1 MTFVRARVSAIFGVP
16 RTYSSCRV
24 AIYLFEI
31 EAYFE
36 LRDVPEILH
45 TQRAIYL
52 LESRQREGCKNEVR
66 LVGRIR
72 VVRHT
77 LQGEV
82 AIASGECRQVEVVE
96 FDRIDIDLIGG
107 GDKRK

>member
-1 MTFVRARVSAIFGVP
+1 MTFVRDGSAIFGVP
-16 RTYSSCRV
+16 RTYSSCRSPSTSSRRG
-24 AIYLFEI
+24 
-31 EAYFE
+31 YFE

-52 LESRQREGCKNEVR
+52 LESRQREGCKIEVR

-82 AIASGECRQVEVVE
+82 AIASGECRQDEVVE

-107 GDKRK
+107 G